1 MRPKLLGRSADS
13 GEEMSF
19 NLDEAI
25 EIANQVVAARVSRNL
40 KDVEIIVLRGA
51 WERRDYDQIAAQNGY
66 STSYLSQD
74 VAPKLWKLL
83 SDALGERVRKSNF
96 KEALRR
102 RWSDMP
108 PPRTVVPISDA
119 SREGNSLLP
128 IDYYI
133 ERPPIEQRCYE
144 TLLQTGS
151 LLRLKAPSLMGKT
164 SLSARVLSR
173 LSEEGYRSV
182 SLSFDLCDRQVHLT
196 DFNKFLKWFCA
207 NVTHD
212 LGLENQ
218 LDEFWDEEE
227 MGAKVSCS
235 SYFEEYLL
243 PELQGAPFVLCLDD
257 VDLLF
262 PYPEIYEDFF
272 GLLRSWHEKARSRR
286 QCQQLRLVIIH
297 STDVYIQL
305 NINQSP
311 FNVGVPIELREFS
324 ESEVLAFARL
334 HGIDPTGD
342 RVGEGGLAPLVN
354 MVGGHP
360 YLLEQAF
367 VHLKNNPQQTLP
379 QLLAEAATDAGIY
392 GHHLREHWQTL
403 QDNPPLAAAFQSA
416 IEAGGAI
423 RLEPIKAYQLQ
434 SMGLLKL
441 QGNEAVLHCNL
452 YRDYFRRRLNE

>member
-1 MRPKLLGRSADS
+1 MD
-13 GEEMSF
+13 F

-25 EIANQVVAARVSRNL
+25 AVANQAVAAHVSRNL

-51 WERRDYDQIAAQNGY
+51 WERWDYDQIAAQNGY

-102 RWSDMP
+102 RWNQTAPDIPDGDTGGGSSP
-108 PPRTVVPISDA
+108 PPPPPTPAPS
-119 SREGNSLLP
+119 
-128 IDYYI
+128 DYYI
-133 ERPPIEQRCYE
+133 ERPRIEQRCHD
-144 TLLQTGS
+144 TLLQPGS

-164 SLSARVLSR
+164 SLIARVLSH
-173 LSEEGYRSV
+173 LATEGYRSV

-207 NVTHD
+207 NVTRE

-218 LDEFWDEEE
+218 LEEFWDEEG

-243 PELQGAPFVLCLDD
+243 VELQGAPLVLCLDD

-272 GLLRSWHEKARSRR
+272 GLLRSWHEKSRSRR
-286 QCQQLRLVIIH
+286 QWQQLRLVIVH
-297 STDVYIQL
+297 ATDVYIQL

-311 FNVGVPIELREFS
+311 FNVGVPIELPEFS

-334 HGIDPTGD
+334 HGIEPTGD
-342 RVGEGGLAPLVN
+342 RIGESGLAPLVE

-360 YLLEQAF
+360 YLLELAF
-367 VHLKNNPQQTLP
+367 IHLKNNPQRTLA
-379 QLLAEAATDAGIY
+379 QLLAEAATEAGIY

-403 QDNPPLAAAFQSA
+403 QGNSLLAKAFQA
-416 IEAGGAI
+416 VIEANGPI
-423 RLEPIKAYQLQ
+423 RLEPIEAYQLQ

-441 QGNEAVLHCNL
+441 QGNEALLRCNL
-452 YRDYFRRRLNE
+452 YREYFKPHLNELV